1 MTVYN
6 SMNSKKS
13 NNEGQFVKKAA
24 KVWLG
29 LWLGPSAKDSSL
41 GTQSVRTRSQKAGSC
56 ENCHLYLSHLLL
68 LPVGSKEGNSDKKLF
83 QVRLHSTS
91 FAM

>member
-1 MTVYN
+1 
-6 SMNSKKS
+6 MNSKKS
-13 NNEGQFVKKAA
+13 NNEGQFVQRAA
-24 KVWLG
+24 EVQLQ
-29 LWLGPSAKDSSL
+29 LWLGTSAKDSSL

-56 ENCHLYLSHLLL
+56 ENYHLYLSHLLV
-68 LPVGSKEGNSDKKLF
+68 LPVGSKEGNSDRKLF

>member
-1 MTVYN
+1 
-6 SMNSKKS
+6 MNSEKS
-13 NNEGQFVKKAA
+13 KNEGQFVKRAA
-24 KVWLG
+24 EVQLG

-41 GTQSVRTRSQKAGSC
+41 GTVLEPGFRRQVVC
-56 ENCHLYLSHLLL
+56 ENCHLYLSHLLV
-68 LPVGSKEGNSDKKLF
+68 LPVGNKEGNPDRKVF